1 MERRMWFS
9 KSVRVAGLLALVWAI
24 ANGKLLGQSEVWVG
38 TWAAANYAVGESNL
52 PASPFLAN
60 NSFRQVVRVSI
71 GGHTLRLR
79 LSNKTSATPVVI
91 RSVHVAIS
99 TGGSSVD
106 PATLTPLTFQG
117 HAAVNMEA
125 HGMVV
130 SDPVRFA
137 LSPGQ
142 HLAITLHYGE
152 VENHAQLTGHVGS
165 RTDSYLLAGNQAK
178 AAEFNGAVVVP
189 RWYHIHSLDVLAP
202 STAGSVAILGNSITD
217 GYGLSGGLQNRWPD
231 MFSQQLLS
239 DPRTRKVGVLN
250 LGIGGTLVT
259 TSGLARYQE
268 DLLGQSGLRWIIVFY
283 GVNDIGADLP
293 ASAITEA
300 YQQIIREA
308 RAAGVK
314 IYGATITPFQG
325 HSYYTPAR
333 EAVRNEVNTWIRTF
347 GNFDACIDFDL
358 AIRDPQN
365 PLRLMPAFSNDG
377 LHPSVAGYE
386 WLGKSVNPALFMEP
400 GKKRVQGKKR
410 K

>member
-1 MERRMWFS
+1 
-9 KSVRVAGLLALVWAI
+9 
-24 ANGKLLGQSEVWVG
+24 
-38 TWAAANYAVGESNL
+38 
-52 PASPFLAN
+52 
-60 NSFRQVVRVSI
+60 
-71 GGHTLRLR
+71 
-79 LSNKTSATPVVI
+79 
-91 RSVHVAIS
+91 
-99 TGGSSVD
+99 
-106 PATLTPLTFQG
+106 
-117 HAAVNMEA
+117 
-125 HGMVV
+125 
-130 SDPVRFA
+130 
-137 LSPGQ
+137 
-142 HLAITLHYGE
+142 
-152 VENHAQLTGHVGS
+152 
-165 RTDSYLLAGNQAK
+165 
-178 AAEFNGAVVVP
+178 
-189 RWYHIHSLDVLAP
+189 
-202 STAGSVAILGNSITD
+202 
-217 GYGLSGGLQNRWPD
+217 
-231 MFSQQLLS
+231 
-239 DPRTRKVGVLN
+239 VGVLN